1 MNDKSELIVRQYIK
15 KVCSHSDG
23 DVYGKIEEDGH
34 KLRVVGK
41 TSEGCSFEA
50 ELYYFEFSCGNKSYG
65 IAGK

>member
-1 MNDKSELIVRQYIK
+1 M
-15 KVCSHSDG
+15 

-34 KLRVVGK
+34 KLWIVGK

-50 ELYYFEFSCGNKSYG
+50 ELYYFEFSCGNKGYG

>member
-1 MNDKSELIVRQYIK
+1 M
-15 KVCSHSDG
+15 

-50 ELYYFEFSCGNKSYG
+50 EL
-65 IAGK
+65 

>member
-1 MNDKSELIVRQYIK
+1 MEVYRKIV
-15 KVCSHSDG
+15 G
-23 DVYGKIEEDGH
+23 GGH
-34 KLRVVGK
+34 KLRKKKK